1 MSTPAAV
8 RAAAAR
14 VVAQVA
20 REHRSLDAALG
31 EAGSFAGSELALVR
45 LLSYGTVRWYLR
57 LRALLERLSARP
69 ARTLEPVIESLALV
83 GLYQLLDTDVA
94 PHAAVSET
102 VEAARLLGR
111 PKATGLINAVLRRAQ
126 REAPPLL
133 DLIDADPA
141 LRTSQPRWL
150 VRQLATDWADELE
163 TLLDANNG
171 HPPFWLRV
179 NRRRIDLP
187 ECLGRLAAAGHEVT
201 RSDYA
206 PEAVR
211 LAKAVDVS
219 QLPEFASGLVS
230 VQDAAAQLA
239 AHLLAVPPGA
249 RVLDA
254 CAAPGGKTCH
264 VLELAP
270 ELAELVAV
278 DASGDRLERVG
289 QNLERL
295 GLEARLVV
303 GDSAQPE
310 GWWDG
315 RNFDRVLLDVP
326 CSATGVI
333 RRHPDVKLLRRPGD
347 IAELSRRQAAM
358 LRALWALLA
367 PGGRLLYASC
377 SALHAENGAVVS
389 NFLAQVPQARDVT
402 PVIPGLGRRAVGF
415 AIRAGE
421 AGMDGFYYACLE
433 KSSG

>member
-1 MSTPAAV
+1 MNAPAAV

-20 REHRSLDAALG
+20 RQHRSLDA
-31 EAGSFAGSELALVR
+31 SFADAGAFVGNDLPLMR
-45 LLSYGTVRWYLR
+45 MLSYGTVRWYLK
-57 LRALLERLSARP
+57 LRALLEKLSARP
-69 ARTLEPVIESLALV
+69 ARTLEPEIESLALV

-133 DLIDADPA
+133 RAMDADPA
-141 LRTSQPRWL
+141 LRTSHPRWL
-150 VRQLATDWADELE
+150 VRQLATDWGDELE
-163 TLLDANNG
+163 PLLDANNG

-179 NRRRIDLP
+179 NRRRIDVP
-187 ECLGRLAAAGHEVT
+187 GCLDRLAAAGHEVT
-201 RSDYA
+201 RSEHA
-206 PEAVR
+206 PEALR
-211 LAKAVDVS
+211 LEKAVDVLK
-219 QLPEFASGLVS
+219 LPEFVSGLVS

-239 AHLLAVPPGA
+239 AHLLAVPPGS

-254 CAAPGGKTCH
+254 CAAPGGKACH
-264 VLELAP
+264 VLELTP

-278 DASGDRLERVG
+278 DSSADRLERVG

-295 GLEARLVV
+295 GLDARLVA
-303 GDSAQPE
+303 GDAERPDA
-310 GWWDG
+310 WWDG
-315 RNFDRVLLDVP
+315 RAFDRVLLDVP

-333 RRHPDVKLLRRPGD
+333 RRHPDIKLLRRPGD

-358 LRALWALLA
+358 LRALWPVLA

-377 SALHAENGAVVS
+377 SVLHAENGAVVGQ
-389 NFLAQVPQARDVT
+389 FLEEAPGARDVT
-402 PVIPGLGRRAVGF
+402 PMFAGLGRRSVGF
-415 AIRAGE
+415 AIRPGE

-433 KSSG
+433 KASG